1 LTGGPLAEVVQ
12 LVRAR
17 GVPAQLCVI
26 ADDRI
31 VLDLAVNCRPDDLF
45 WLFSTSKP
53 YVALLVHQ
61 LAAQGAIGLDRPVA
75 AYWPEFGQHGKD
87 GITVRHVLQHRSG
100 LPVIHGALGDAL
112 TMTGWP
118 RAIRGI
124 ERARPRHPPGG
135 GPAYHFVSYGFIL
148 GELVQRVT
156 GTPVGDVLDRT
167 LLAPLG
173 LADTHLGL
181 PPRLWARHVGV
192 RGQGPPGRLT
202 QAVANRRVTRQ
213 AVIPAAGVSA
223 TARDV
228 ARFYQ
233 ALLRGGELDG
243 VRVLDPG
250 TLAEATRPSSSGELD
265 QFLKLRIRWSHG
277 FQLGGPVPGR
287 ATSHPMGDTSARE
300 TFGHNG
306 SNACVAWADPTRR
319 LAVAYLTSL
328 LPGGLD
334 RAWHSSQVSDAILA
348 ACPLRLHPSTAGRPW
363 PTAFVP
369 PFSQYLTMS
378 SRIGRGQQARVT
390 RNSVLTLSNI

>member
-1 LTGGPLAEVVQ
+1 MTEGPLAAAVQ

-26 ADDRI
+26 AGDRI

-53 YVALLVHQ
+53 FVALLVHQ
-61 LAAQGAIGLDRPVA
+61 LAARGALDLDRPVA
-75 AYWPEFGQHGKD
+75 AYWPEFGQNGKD
-87 GITVRHVLQHRSG
+87 GITLRHVLQHRSG
-100 LPVIHGALGDAL
+100 LPVIRGSGARGALGDAL
-112 TMTGWP
+112 TMTSWP
-118 RAIRGI
+118 HSVRGI
-124 ERARPRHPPGG
+124 ERAKPRHPPGG

-156 GTPVGDVLDRT
+156 GSPVRDVLDRSF
-167 LLAPLG
+167 LAPLG

-181 PPRLWARHVGV
+181 PPRLWNRHVGV

-250 TLAEATRPSSSGELD
+250 TLTEATRPSSSGELD

-287 ATSHPMGDTSARE
+287 ATSHPMGETSARE

-306 SNACVAWADPTRR
+306 SNACVAWADPTRG
-319 LAVAYLTSL
+319 LAVAYLTGL
-328 LPGGLD
+328 LPAGLD
-334 RAWHSSQVSDAILA
+334 RARHPSQVSDAILA
-348 ACPLRLHPSTAGRPW
+348 AHP
-363 PTAFVP
+363 
-369 PFSQYLTMS
+369 
-378 SRIGRGQQARVT
+378 
-390 RNSVLTLSNI
+390 